1 MAIEFDPGY
10 AAEPFRTLCI
20 NYPGTD
26 VYPQS
31 DFRVEWGPIFHRG
44 RLDGSARILVIGQ
57 DPAQN
62 ENVLRRI
69 LVGVAGQR
77 TQGFL
82 KKLGLT
88 RSYVLI
94 NTFLYSVYGQAS
106 GQNNPDIISYRNQW
120 INAIFNSSQIEAVVT
135 LGSLADGAWKK
146 WKSANPVNP
155 HHNLPYAH
163 VTHPTQPESASAGD
177 PTQLP
182 VLTKALLKNWN
193 DAIAVLQPG
202 IAHPDIPPSAVPYGT
217 TWQPDDIV
225 PIPSIDLPAGI
236 PDWMGNRDRWAAR
249 VGGTAIQKRANIT
262 ITVPGDLLTP
272 PSPVVHAPT
281 HGLARLTAAPAITT
295 RLRSAGVQAINGTV
309 VTMKNPA
316 AVLQNHTIYIRDG
329 LIVDIRPGDGAAPE
343 GFDGVAA
350 LKSGGLI
357 FPGLIDLHNHLAYDV
372 LPLWQVPKKYT
383 NRDQWSGIPAYRSL
397 ISGPM
402 KVIAD
407 LPGML
412 AALCRY
418 VECKAML
425 GGATTSQ
432 GVALV
437 NHAESRTFFKGL
449 ARNAEETDDPA
460 LPAAKA
466 RIGDVTAK
474 DLEAFRKALQSAK
487 SCYLLHLSE
496 GTDDA
501 ARAHFLA
508 LKSGNKWAL
517 SQAFAGIHCA
527 ALKPADF
534 QILADNGSA
543 MVWSPLSNLLLYGAT
558 ADIAAAKNAG
568 IRIALGP
575 DWSPSGSK
583 NVLGE
588 LKAARAYSDVNG
600 GLFSTEELVA
610 MVTRVAATILRWD
623 SKIGT
628 LEPGKLADLVVVRG
642 KAGAPYDSIINANE
656 TDIQLLMIGGVRRHG
671 VAALMQDAG
680 PELEDI
686 TVGGLKRK
694 LNLWTEADSEH
705 GPQMEKLTLAEATS
719 RLKAA
724 LAGLGQLNHAAPH
737 LRATAMAMNQGW
749 RLALDE
755 IEPTGMEMRDLV
767 GLPRTAA
774 ARGVTRPQVA
784 AAPKLSPIALD
795 ALTVADDPGFVKAI
809 KKQANL
815 PAAFAKKLIDSY

>member
-1 MAIEFDPGY
+1 M
-10 AAEPFRTLCI
+10 

-26 VYPQS
+26 VYPQA

-120 INAIFNSSQIEAVVT
+120 ISAIFSTSQVEAVVA

-146 WKSANPVNP
+146 WKSANSGDP
-155 HHNLPYAH
+155 HRNLPYAH
-163 VTHPTQPESASAGD
+163 ITHPTQPESASAGD
-177 PTQLP
+177 PTKLP
-182 VLTKALLKNWN
+182 ALTQALLKNWN
-193 DAIAVLQPG
+193 DAIAVLKPG
-202 IAHPDIPPSAVPYGT
+202 IAHSDIPPSGIPYDT

-249 VGGTAIQKRANIT
+249 VGATAIQKRANIT
-262 ITVPGDLLTP
+262 ITVPGDVLT
-272 PSPVVHAPT
+272 S
-281 HGLARLTAAPAITT
+281 APAISHVTTHELASRTAVVAAST

-309 VTMKNPA
+309 VTMQNPD

-329 LIVDIRPGDGAAPE
+329 LIVDIRPGDAAAPD
-343 GFDGVAA
+343 GFAGVAA

-402 KVIAD
+402 KVVAD

-437 NHAESRTFFKGL
+437 NHAESRTFFRGL
-449 ARNAEETDDPA
+449 ARNAEESDDPA

-466 RIGDVTAK
+466 RIGDVVAN
-474 DLEAFRKALQSAK
+474 DLEAFRKTLQSAK

-496 GTDDA
+496 GTDAA
-501 ARAHFLA
+501 ARQHFLA

-517 SQAFAGIHCA
+517 SAAFAGIHCT
-527 ALKPADF
+527 ALKPEDF

-558 ADIAAAKNAG
+558 ADVAAAKNSG

-583 NVLGE
+583 NLLGE
-588 LKAARAYSDVNG
+588 LKAARAYSKLNGDV
-600 GLFSTEELVA
+600 FSSEELVA
-610 MVTRVAATILRWD
+610 MVTRVAASVLRWD
-623 SKIGT
+623 SKVGT
-628 LEPGKLADLVVVRG
+628 LEPGKLADLIVVRG
-642 KAGAPYDSIINANE
+642 KASAPYDSLIDASE

-686 TVGGLKRK
+686 TVGGQKRK
-694 LNLWTEADSEH
+694 LNLWTEAPADD
-705 GPQMEKLTLAEATS
+705 GPQLEHLTLAEATS

-724 LAGLGQLNHAAPH
+724 LAGLGQLDHAAPH

-767 GLPRTAA
+767 GLSRAAA

-784 AAPKLSPIALD
+784 TAPKLSPIALD
-795 ALTVADDPGFVKAI
+795 ALTVADDPDFVKAI
-809 KKQANL
+809 KKQTNL
-815 PAAFAKKLIDSY
+815 PTAFAKALVAAL

>member
-1 MAIEFDPGY
+1 
-10 AAEPFRTLCI
+10 
-20 NYPGTD
+20 
-26 VYPQS
+26 
-31 DFRVEWGPIFHRG
+31 
-44 RLDGSARILVIGQ
+44 
-57 DPAQN
+57 
-62 ENVLRRI
+62 
-69 LVGVAGQR
+69 
-77 TQGFL
+77 
-82 KKLGLT
+82 
-88 RSYVLI
+88 
-94 NTFLYSVYGQAS
+94 
-106 GQNNPDIISYRNQW
+106 
-120 INAIFNSSQIEAVVT
+120 
-135 LGSLADGAWKK
+135 
-146 WKSANPVNP
+146 
-155 HHNLPYAH
+155 
-163 VTHPTQPESASAGD
+163 
-177 PTQLP
+177 
-182 VLTKALLKNWN
+182 LTKALLKNWN
-193 DAIAVLQPG
+193 DAIAILRPG
-202 IAHPDIPPSAVPYGT
+202 IAHPDISPSGVPYGT

-249 VGGTAIQKRANIT
+249 VGATAAQKRATIT
-262 ITVPGDLLTP
+262 ITVPGDLLA
-272 PSPVVHAPT
+272 PSPP
-281 HGLARLTAAPAITT
+281 AAHVGPRELGRRATEAAVGP
-295 RLRSAGVQAINGTV
+295 RLRSAGVQALNGTV
-309 VTMKNPA
+309 VTMQNPG
-316 AVLQNHTIYIRDG
+316 AVLPDHTIYIRDG
-329 LIVDIRPGDGAAPE
+329 LIVDIRPGDAPSPD

-350 LKSGGLI
+350 LKSGGLV

-437 NHAESRTFFKGL
+437 NHADSRTFFRGL
-449 ARNAEETDDPA
+449 ARDAEQTDDPG

-474 DLEAFRKALQSAK
+474 DLETFRKALQSAK

-496 GTDDA
+496 GTDAA

-508 LKSGNKWAL
+508 LKSGTKWAL
-517 SQAFAGIHCA
+517 SPAFAGIHCA
-527 ALKPADF
+527 ALRPEDF
-534 QILADNGSA
+534 EILADNGSA

-558 ADIAAAKNAG
+558 ANIAAAKTAG

-588 LKAARAYSDVNG
+588 LKAARAYSDVSG
-600 GLFSTEELVA
+600 GLFSAEELVA
-610 MVTRVAATILRWD
+610 MVTRVAASVLRWD
-623 SKIGT
+623 GKVGT
-628 LEPGKLADLVVVRG
+628 LEPGKLADLLVVRG
-642 KAGAPYDSIINANE
+642 KASAPYESVIHAKE

-671 VAALMQDAG
+671 VPALMQDAG

-686 TVGGLKRK
+686 SVGGQKRQ
-694 LNLWTEADSEH
+694 LNLWTEADSDH
-705 GPQMEKLTLAEATS
+705 GPQLEHLTLAEATS
-719 RLKAA
+719 RLKSA
-724 LAGLGQLNHAAPH
+724 LAGLGQLNQAAPH
-737 LRATAMAMNQGW
+737 LRSMAMAMSQGW

-755 IEPTGMEMRDLV
+755 VEHTGMEMRDLV
-767 GLPRTAA
+767 GLSRSAA
-774 ARGVTRPQVA
+774 ASGVTRPQVA

-795 ALTVADDPGFVKAI
+795 ALTVADDPAFLKAI
-809 KKQANL
+809 KKQVNL
-815 PAAFAKKLIDSY
+815 PAAFAKALIESY